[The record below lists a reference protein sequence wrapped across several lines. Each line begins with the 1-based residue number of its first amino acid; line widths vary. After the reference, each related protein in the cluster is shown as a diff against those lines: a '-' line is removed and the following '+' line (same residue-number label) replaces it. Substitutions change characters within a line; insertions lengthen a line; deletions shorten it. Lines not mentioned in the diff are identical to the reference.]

1 MKRYRS
7 SSLSQTLC
15 VEHWLERQKVQFV
28 AIIISNTHTRTQTQK
43 PSRTRKKS
51 WKNCDFGCLFLVK
64 WREMQH
70 IWANGRKK
78 ERERKEEAKS
88 GNKVGTTS
96 ICHSSELNIHLN
108 IYLIFVLFRLS
119 WLFFPYVSCV
129 TPFPF
134 YLWEMLDCK
143 CITSVSHRRELF
155 ERWHFSLANRL
166 QCGLALNSSHSSF
179 VHSCIV

>member
-1 MKRYRS
+1 MLNIGLSAKKFN
-7 SSLSQTLC
+7 SLPLLFQILTLAHRRKSHPERERNAEKIAQTI
-15 VEHWLERQKVQFV
+15 H
-28 AIIISNTHTRTQTQK
+28 
-43 PSRTRKKS
+43 
-51 WKNCDFGCLFLVK
+51 CDFECLFLVK

-70 IWANGRKK
+70 IRANGRKK

-119 WLFFPYVSCV
+119 WLFFLFVSCV
-129 TPFPF
+129 APFPF

-143 CITSVSHRRELF
+143 CITSVSHRRGLF

-179 VHSCIV
+179 VHSCIF